1 MEFSKVFTRKF
12 EFLEKLSLN
21 NVKNRKKIFD
31 ETEIKALILVGSSVS
46 ELILDNTPITDQ
58 ILGTLLR

>member
-1 MEFSKVFTRKF
+1 
-12 EFLEKLSLN
+12 
-21 NVKNRKKIFD
+21 
-31 ETEIKALILVGSSVS
+31 LILVGSSVS